1 MRTPRSQSFTR
12 SALLPFWR
20 SSNRRSQLG
29 TGTHPPRAWSAEC
42 LEPRYALDSTV
53 VFNELMYN
61 ALGDDAGQEW
71 IELHNQMSVDVDV
84 SGWRLDGG
92 VQYDFPEGT
101 VVPGRGYLVVAA
113 DPAALKN
120 ATKLETVLG
129 PWTGSLANGGE
140 RVSLYNNYASAR
152 TRPTTGEPVEL
163 PVFALH
169 EDPLFGR
176 RQMDTL
182 RYEDRGEW
190 PSAADGTGA
199 SLAKRDPNAGSASA
213 AHWTHSP
220 QLGGTPGQL
229 NFAGTAPQFLSSLSD
244 ASVHG
249 NDGKPL
255 GVLSSADGF
264 AGRAGDFDGVS
275 SHVALPLDIS
285 PSALPQLT
293 LGAWIRPDDATPS
306 HAVISGDD
314 GGFDRTIGIGSG
326 AIYTSPNGPN
336 IWNAFNV
343 NGHDATSVDPQMTLV
358 DRDGNATN
366 VSLTIDGRVSGFTN
380 ARNATIALTN
390 DYAFV
395 NAGNSS
401 PTATWHLDGL
411 VPGRAYDLYLYG
423 GVARDV
429 GVRVDHQ
436 GNGSLTDDEL
446 QLAANTGRKWTSV
459 VASDTGRLLGDIAPG
474 SVSEGNW
481 SGLQLQDTVTG
492 TLWSVDI
499 QAINGPVGGQGVPI
513 LQSGPL
519 PTAPGSGYSAFVGG
533 KQLSGSGEAVRPGV
547 WAFLAASY
555 DQASNSMTFYLDTDA
570 RSTNDPLLTFTE
582 SATAFGNSRL
592 PANLGR
598 TPTGQWYFNGLMDN
612 AFFIRETLNQAA
624 VESIRQSGVTALSA
638 YGENLLGIYT
648 FDDPI
653 SDTQPLNLPTLS
665 INEITSATAD
675 PFQVELVNRG
685 TEPAKV
691 GGLVLATSDPSL
703 ERFTLPEATLA
714 PGAVVSFATPQ
725 LGFRPQ
731 LDDNLILYDRNRSFV
746 IDAVHVE
753 SAHQA
758 RVPHAS
764 GEWQNATRLTIGSS
778 NPSSVATEDVVV
790 NEIFYHGYP
799 NRDGVYQESNEEWIE
814 LFNRSS
820 ATIDLSGWQLTG
832 GVEFTFAP
840 GTQLAAQS
848 YLVVTRDVAALVA
861 RHPELATK
869 TVGPWQGQLAD
880 RGERIEL
887 RDARNN
893 LADLVDY
900 FDSGRWPSEADGG
913 GSSLELI
920 DAFADNRV
928 AESWAASDETGDMP
942 WSTYTYRGV
951 TVNDRIGNNIF
962 HELVLGML
970 DAGEMLLD
978 DIQVVQDPDT
988 PEAISLMQ
996 NATFTDDPLGAAPS
1010 KWRVLGNHSATVA
1023 LDPLD
1028 PSNRVL
1034 HLRSS
1039 GSTDDKHNHLES
1051 TFANGQKTVLGKTY
1065 EISFRAKWLSGSNQ
1079 LNSRLYFNYLQRTT
1093 LVAATPDSG
1102 TPGRVNSRAR
1112 ASVGPTFTE
1121 MQHQPV
1127 VPQPH
1132 EPVDVSVIAQDPQG
1146 IRNLQLHYAVGD
1158 GPFQR
1163 VAMSDRGGGRFVGQ
1177 IPPQAAASVV
1187 QFYVEGTDGNG
1198 ATSYFPAAGANSRA
1212 LYVVD
1217 DQQAAIGVLHN
1228 LRILMAPR
1236 DREAMYVNTER
1247 MSNAFRGA
1255 TVIYGERE
1263 VFYDVGVRLKGSA
1276 FGRYAGTETGFS
1288 LSFHPD
1294 QPFRGVHTSV
1304 AIERAGNKKEILAKH
1319 MLGRAGGGLASYYDD
1334 VIRLIA
1340 PRPTETGTALLSMAR
1355 YGDVFLEETFGD
1367 NSGPLYNMELL
1378 YNPNGT
1384 IDGKPESLKLN
1395 NPYNHNN
1402 GSLLI
1407 ADQGTDKE
1415 TYRWN
1420 FQMRNA
1426 RSRDDYGPMIQ
1437 LAQAFSLTG
1446 AALETA
1452 TNAIMDVDQW
1462 MRTWAML
1469 SLNGN
1474 DDIYTRVFDHNFRMY
1489 VRPDDG
1495 KIVAL
1500 PWDLDRAFQLAV
1512 RAPLWGDENLR
1523 KVIELPVN
1531 RRLFFGHAQDLI
1543 DSTVNN
1549 TYMADWASH
1558 YGSLVGQ
1565 NLNAELSFI
1574 NSRSNYVL
1582 SQLPAEIPFELKTAG
1597 PLDVGAQSTAVL
1609 SGRAW
1614 INVRQIRIAHTGQP
1628 LDVRWNVATPE
1639 GTTPGGIWADGWQIE
1654 LPVDRSREEYV
1665 LEAFDFQ
1672 GRKVGSAT
1680 IQIRSTA
1687 SSVIANQLRVTE
1699 IMYHAA
1705 DPDDRTEYVELTN
1718 LGPAAIPSVAGVRF
1732 NEGIRS
1738 ILRDEPLA
1746 PNERVVVVR
1755 DEQAF
1760 RTAYGNGPRI
1770 VGTFSDSALDNGGE
1784 RLTLADRDGSIIQS
1798 FVYNDAWYPVTDGGG
1813 VSLELLLPYP
1823 GTTEAW
1829 NDPLAW
1835 VGGAQIGGT
1844 PGGSPPV
1851 PGDANLDGRFDS
1863 ADLVRLF
1870 QIGEYEDAI
1879 AQNSTWADGDWNGDR
1894 EFNSRDFVFAMTLG
1908 TYATEA
1914 IALAVETKDTWSPI
1928 DAAFALLS
1936 RDVVVPGV
1944 RSIF

>member
-1 MRTPRSQSFTR
+1 MRLPRNCPFARSVVLACRRPSTR
-12 SALLPFWR
+12 RAMP
-20 SSNRRSQLG
+20 G
-29 TGTHPPRAWSAEC
+29 TEAARERAWGVEC
-42 LEPRYALDSTV
+42 LEARYALDSTV

-61 ALGDDAGQEW
+61 ALGDDTGQEW

-113 DPAALKN
+113 DPGALKN
-120 ATKLETVLG
+120 TVQLENVLG
-129 PWTGSLANGGE
+129 PWTGSLSNGGE
-140 RVSLYNNYASAR
+140 RISLYNNYAAAR
-152 TRPTTGEPVEL
+152 TRPTTGEPEQL
-163 PVFALH
+163 PQVALH
-169 EDPLFGR
+169 DNPLFGR

-190 PSAADGTGA
+190 PSAADGSGA
-199 SLAKRDPNAGSASA
+199 SLAKRDPNSGSEA
-213 AHWTHSP
+213 AANWTHSP
-220 QLGGTPGQL
+220 QRGGTPGKL
-229 NFAGTAPQFLSSLSD
+229 NFVGTAPSFLTRLSD
-244 ASVHG
+244 ASVQG
-249 NDGKPL
+249 NYAKPV
-255 GVLSSADGF
+255 GVLSSAEGF
-264 AGRAGDFDGVS
+264 AGRAGAFDGVS
-275 SHVALPLDIS
+275 SHVVLPLDIS

-293 LGAWIRPDDATPS
+293 LGAWIRPDTANPS
-306 HAVISGDD
+306 QAVISDDD

-326 AIYTSPNGPN
+326 AIYVSPERPN
-336 IWNAFNV
+336 VWNAFHV
-343 NGHDATSVDPQMTLV
+343 NGHDGTSVDPQMKLV
-358 DRDGNATN
+358 DRDGNATD
-366 VSLTIDGRVSGFTN
+366 VTLTIDGRVSGFSN
-380 ARNATIALTN
+380 PRNSAIALTN
-390 DYAFV
+390 DYVFV

-401 PTATWHLDGL
+401 PTATWHLDHL
-411 VPGRAYDLYLYG
+411 VPGRSYELYLYG

-429 GVRVDHQ
+429 GVRVDQQ
-436 GNGSLTDDEL
+436 GNGTLTDDGIHL
-446 QLAANTGRKWTSV
+446 VPNTGRKWTDV
-459 VASDTGRLLGDIAPG
+459 VASDAGRLLGEIAPG

-481 SGLQLQDTVTG
+481 SGLQLLDTVTG
-492 TLWSVDI
+492 MLWSVDV
-499 QAINGPVGGQGVPI
+499 QAINGPVGGQGVPL

-533 KQLSGSGEAVRPGV
+533 KQLAGSGEAARPGV
-547 WAFLAASY
+547 WAFLAATY
-555 DQASNSMTFYLDTDA
+555 DQATSSMTFYLDTDA
-570 RSTNDPLLTFTE
+570 RSTNDPLLVFTE
-582 SATAFGNSRL
+582 TSTAFGNSQF
-592 PANLGR
+592 PVNLGR
-598 TPTGQWYFNGLMDN
+598 IPTGQWYFDGLMDN
-612 AFFIRETLNQAA
+612 AFFLRGSLDPSAI
-624 VESIRQSGVTALSA
+624 ESIRQSGITALTP
-638 YGENLLGIYT
+638 YGENLLGLYT
-648 FDDPI
+648 FDDQ
-653 SDTQPLNLPTLS
+653 DTGSQPLELPALS
-665 INEITSATAD
+665 INEVAASSAE

-685 TEPAKV
+685 IEPIDV
-691 GGLVLATSDPSL
+691 GGLVLATSDPAIAG
-703 ERFTLPEATLA
+703 FTLPAGRLA
-714 PGAVVSFATPQ
+714 PGAVLSFQTPQ
-725 LGFRPQ
+725 LGFRLQ
-731 LDDNLILYDRNRSFV
+731 LEDHLILYDRDRSFV
-746 IDAVHVE
+746 LDAIHVS
-753 SAHQA
+753 SAPQA
-758 RVPHAS
+758 RIPHAT
-764 GEWQNATRLTIGSS
+764 GEWQNVSRLSIGSS
-778 NPSSVATEDVVV
+778 NPSSVVPEDVVI

-799 NRDGVYQESNEEWIE
+799 NREGAYQESDEEWIE

-820 ATIDLSGWQLTG
+820 ATVDLSGWRLSG
-832 GVEFTFAP
+832 GVDYMFAP

-848 YLVVTRDVAALVA
+848 YLMVTGDVATLIAH
-861 RHPELATK
+861 HPELVAK
-869 TVGPWQGQLAD
+869 AVGPWQGQLAD
-880 RGERIEL
+880 GGERIEL
-887 RDARNN
+887 RDPLNN
-893 LADLVDY
+893 LADMVHY
-900 FDSGRWPSEADGG
+900 FDSGRWPGEADGG

-920 DAFADNRV
+920 EPFADNRA
-928 AESWAASDETGDMP
+928 AESWAASDETGDAS

-970 DAGEMLLD
+970 DAGELLLD

-988 PEAISLMQ
+988 PDATPLMQ
-996 NATFTDDPLGAAPS
+996 NGTFTDDSVGSSPA

-1023 LDPLD
+1023 LDPAN
-1028 PSNRVL
+1028 PNNKVL
-1034 HLRSS
+1034 HLIAS

-1051 TFANGQKTVLGKTY
+1051 TFANGQRTVLGKTY

-1093 LVAATPDSG
+1093 LIAAAPVSG
-1102 TPGRVNSRAR
+1102 TPGRANSRVLAN
-1112 ASVGPTFTE
+1112 VGPTYTE
-1121 MQHQPV
+1121 LHHNPV
-1127 VPQPH
+1127 IPQPQ
-1132 EPVDVSVIAQDPQG
+1132 EPVDVFVTAQDPQG
-1146 IRNLQLHYAVGD
+1146 IRSLRLLYAVGD
-1158 GPFQR
+1158 GPFQS
-1163 VAMSDRGGGRFVGQ
+1163 VAMSDRGDGRYVGQ
-1177 IPPQAAASVV
+1177 IPPQSAASIV

-1198 ATSYFPAAGANSRA
+1198 MLSYFPAAGADSRA
-1212 LYVVD
+1212 LYVVN
-1217 DQQAAIGVLHN
+1217 DQQAAMGVLHN
-1228 LRILMAPR
+1228 LRILMTPR

-1288 LSFHPD
+1288 LSFQPD

-1304 AIERAGNKKEILAKH
+1304 AIERAGNKKEVLAKH

-1340 PRPTETGTALLSMAR
+1340 PRSTETGTALLSMAR

-1384 IDGKPESLKLN
+1384 VDGKPESLKLN
-1395 NPYNHNN
+1395 NPYNHTN

-1426 RSRDDYGPMIQ
+1426 RSRDDYGPLIQ

-1446 AALETA
+1446 AELETA

-1531 RRLFFGHAQDLI
+1531 RRLYYGHALDLI
-1543 DSTVNN
+1543 NTTVNSS
-1549 TYMADWASH
+1549 YMASWASH

-1582 SQLPAEIPFELKTAG
+1582 SQLPAEIPFELKTTG
-1597 PLDVGAQSTAVL
+1597 PLNVEDQATVVL
-1609 SGRAW
+1609 NGRGW
-1614 INVRQIRIAHTGQP
+1614 INVRQIRIGHTGQP
-1628 LDVRWNVATPE
+1628 LDVQWTVATPE
-1639 GTTPGGIWADGWQIE
+1639 GTTPGGIWADGWQIV

-1665 LEAFDFQ
+1665 LEAIDFQ
-1672 GRKVGSAT
+1672 GQKVGSAT

-1687 SSVIANQLRVTE
+1687 SSLIASQLRVTE
-1699 IMYHAA
+1699 IMYHPAGA
-1705 DPDDRTEYVELTN
+1705 NEQTEFVELAN
-1718 LGPAAIPSVAGVRF
+1718 LGPGTISSLAGVRF
-1732 NEGIRS
+1732 TAGIRS
-1738 ILRDEPLA
+1738 SLRDEPLA

-1755 DEQAF
+1755 DEQVF
-1760 RTAYGNGPRI
+1760 RAAYGNGPRI
-1770 VGTFSDSALDNGGE
+1770 VGTFDGATLDNGGE
-1784 RLTLADRDGSIIQS
+1784 SLTLADRDGSIIQS
-1798 FVYNDAWYPVTDGGG
+1798 FAYDDAWYLVTDGDG

-1829 NDPLAW
+1829 NKSLSW

-1844 PGGSPPV
+1844 PGGGPPV
-1851 PGDANLDGRFDS
+1851 PGDVNLDGRFDS
-1863 ADLVRLF
+1863 SDLLLVF
-1870 QIGEYEDAI
+1870 QAGEYEDAV
-1879 AQNSTWADGDWNGDR
+1879 AQNSHWFEGDWNGDR
-1894 EFNSRDFVFAMTLG
+1894 EFNSRDFVYAMTLG

-1914 IALAVETKDTWSPI
+1914 FGLVAEAAEDPFSSL

-1936 RDVVVPGV
+1936 GEESKR
-1944 RSIF
+1944 RTLW